1 MNIFHK
7 ITLTNLKKNKT
18 RTIVTIIGII
28 LSTAMFTAVTSSI
41 SSLHAFMKEYTI
53 DTEGSWQGAAF
64 RVTQSESKDF
74 LSHDEIDSSVS
85 LKYIGYANLTDSANQ
100 YKPYLYICG
109 VTDDV
114 TTLLPVHITKGRMP
128 ENDSELLL
136 PEHLTYDGGI
146 AYSLNDEITL
156 DVGERVDE
164 DGSILDN
171 TLHCLVISQK
181 NPKTEK

>member
-74 LSHDEIDSSVS
+74 LSHDEIESSVS
-85 LKYIGYANLTDSANQ
+85 LKYIGYADLKDSANQ
-100 YKPYLYICG
+100 
-109 VTDDV
+109 
-114 TTLLPVHITKGRMP
+114 
-128 ENDSELLL
+128 
-136 PEHLTYDGGI
+136 
-146 AYSLNDEITL
+146 
-156 DVGERVDE
+156 
-164 DGSILDN
+164 
-171 TLHCLVISQK
+171 
-181 NPKTEK
+181 

>member
-74 LSHDEIDSSVS
+74 LSHDDIEIRCPVTS
-85 LKYIGYANLTDSANQ
+85 GTDAG
-100 YKPYLYICG
+100 K
-109 VTDDV
+109 
-114 TTLLPVHITKGRMP
+114 RF
-128 ENDSELLL
+128 
-136 PEHLTYDGGI
+136 
-146 AYSLNDEITL
+146 
-156 DVGERVDE
+156 
-164 DGSILDN
+164 
-171 TLHCLVISQK
+171 
-181 NPKTEK
+181 

>member
-64 RVTQSESKDF
+64 
-74 LSHDEIDSSVS
+74 VS
-85 LKYIGYANLTDSANQ
+85 PNQ
-100 YKPYLYICG
+100 
-109 VTDDV
+109 
-114 TTLLPVHITKGRMP
+114 
-128 ENDSELLL
+128 
-136 PEHLTYDGGI
+136 
-146 AYSLNDEITL
+146 
-156 DVGERVDE
+156 
-164 DGSILDN
+164 
-171 TLHCLVISQK
+171 SQK
-181 NPKTEK
+181 IFSPMMKSSLLFL